1 MRIPG
6 GRPKLIAG
14 MNQIGSRDDA
24 NYLVTFD
31 DRRPTL
37 LMVAFHEAHDVY

>member
-6 GRPKLIAG
+6 GGPKLIAETSHG

-24 NYLVTFD
+24 NYLVVFD
-31 DRRPTL
+31 DRNQPS
-37 LMVAFHEAHDVY
+37 